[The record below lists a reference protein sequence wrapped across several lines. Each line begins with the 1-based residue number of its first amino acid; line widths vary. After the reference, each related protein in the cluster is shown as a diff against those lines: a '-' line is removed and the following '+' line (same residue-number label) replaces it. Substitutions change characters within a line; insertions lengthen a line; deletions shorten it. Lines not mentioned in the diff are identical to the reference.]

1 MAALPPLRIG
11 AALPDP
17 PFELYVD
24 GTATGFDIEFTRAIA
39 RVLGRAWELVP
50 YKGTD
55 FNGIFAMLDDGV
67 VDCIASG
74 TTVTPGR
81 REMADFC
88 SAYFQSGQSIAV
100 DTERLPHV
108 RGIDDLDGLTIGVQQ
123 GNTSQPIAD
132 ALVAKGRAAAVRAYD
147 YHDIDKALDD
157 LSSGGCDVVMKLAP
171 VLTWL
176 VRDRPKVEVVQ
187 RDISHEEI
195 AIAVRKGDDRLR
207 GLIDDAQR
215 ALAADET
222 LARLAEQWLDPRPT

>member
-1 MAALPPLRIG
+1 MVDSAPLRVG
-11 AALPDP
+11 SALPDP
-17 PFELYVD
+17 PFELYID

-39 RVLGRAWELVP
+39 QALGRAWELVP
-50 YKGTD
+50 YTGTD

-81 REMADFC
+81 REQADFC
-88 SAYFQSGQSIAV
+88 SAYFESGQSLAV
-100 DTERLPHV
+100 DTERLPQV

-123 GNTSQPIAD
+123 GNTSQPIAN
-132 ALVAKGRAAAVRAYD
+132 ALVAQGRAAAVRTYD
-147 YHDIDKALDD
+147 YHDIGKALDD

-176 VRDRPKVEVVQ
+176 VRDRPNVEVVQ

-195 AIAVRKGDDRLR
+195 AIAVQRGDDRLR
-207 GLIDDAQR
+207 GLIDGAQR
-215 ALAADET
+215 DLAADGT
-222 LARLAEQWLDPRPT
+222 LTRLVEQWLRPRPA

>member
-24 GTATGFDIEFTRAIA
+24 GAATGFDIEFTQAIA
-39 RVLGRAWELVP
+39 RVLGRNWELVP
-50 YKGTD
+50 YEGTD
-55 FNGIFAMLDDGV
+55 FNGIFTMLDDNI

-81 REMADFC
+81 RERADFC

-108 RGIDDLDGLTIGVQQ
+108 RGIDDLEGLTIGVQQ
-123 GNTSQPIAD
+123 GNTSQPIAN
-132 ALVAKGRAAAVRAYD
+132 ALVAQGRAEAVRTYD
-147 YHDIDKALDD
+147 YHDIGKALDD

-176 VRDRPKVEVVQ
+176 VRDRQNVDVVQ
-187 RDISHEEI
+187 RAISHEEI
-195 AIAVRKGDDRLR
+195 AVAVRKGDGGLR
-207 GLIDDAQR
+207 GLIDGAQR
-215 ALAADET
+215 DLTADGT
-222 LARLAEQWLDPRPT
+222 LARLVEQWLDPRPT